1 MTGDSPFGELRL
13 DPLHLGVVN
22 AEFAKFSKILEN
34 RWDFEKGDEA

>member
-22 AEFAKFSKILEN
+22 AEFAKFRKILEN
-34 RWDFEKGDEA
+34 RCGERGLSVE